1 MIDVTVPSQ
10 EEATDAELF
19 ATLRDDDADDSARER
34 ASEALVLRYDWL
46 VRWATNRYAG
56 RGEQRDEL
64 SQVGYLG
71 LVEAVRRFDPDRG
84 VDFVTF
90 ARPTVLGEIR
100 RHFRDGRRWIRL
112 PRRLQELKMRI
123 REATDDLYQE
133 LGHPPSADELADY
146 LEVPPDEVAEAM
158 GTDDMFTP
166 VSLDTPVGEE
176 EDAPTHAETLGEDD
190 VELDDVI
197 ESESLWPLLDRLPDR
212 EREMVLL
219 RFFGNK
225 TQSEIAEHLGISQM
239 HVSRLLSRTLKSL
252 RDELVA

>member
-1 MIDVTVPSQ
+1 MTLPPQ
-10 EEATDAELF
+10 EDATDAELF
-19 ATLRDDDADDSARER
+19 ACLNDENADEAARER
-34 ASEALVLRYDWL
+34 AAEALVLRYDWL

-71 LVEAVRRFDPDRG
+71 LVEAVRRFDAERG

-112 PRRLQELKMRI
+112 PRRIQELKMRI
-123 REATDDLYQE
+123 REATDDLHQE
-133 LGHPPSADELADY
+133 LGHPPSVDELAEY
-146 LEVPPDEVAEAM
+146 LEVPASEVEEAI

-176 EDAPTHAETLGEDD
+176 EDAPTHAETIGEDD
-190 VELDDVI
+190 AELDDVI
-197 ESESLWPLLDRLPDR
+197 DSESLWPLLDRLPER
-212 EREMVLL
+212 EREMLLL
-219 RFFGNK
+219 RFYGNK

>member
-1 MIDVTVPSQ
+1 MTMTPQDD
-10 EEATDAELF
+10 ATDTELF
-19 ATLRDDDADDSARER
+19 ASLSDPDDTVRER

-46 VRWATNRYAG
+46 VRWATSRYSG

-112 PRRLQELKMRI
+112 PRRIQELKMRI
-123 REATDDLYQE
+123 KEATDDLYQE
-133 LGHPPSADELADY
+133 LGRPPSTAELADY
-146 LEVPPDEVAEAM
+146 LEVGTDDVEEAM

-166 VSLDTPVGEE
+166 VSLDTPIGEE
-176 EDAPTHAETLGEDD
+176 ADAPTHAETIGDD
-190 VELDDVI
+190 DAQLDDVI
-197 ESESLWPLLDRLPDR
+197 DSESLWPLLDRLPER
-212 EREMVLL
+212 EREMLLL
-219 RFFGNK
+219 RFYGNK

-252 RDELVA
+252 RDDLVA

>member
-1 MIDVTVPSQ
+1 MTVTPQ
-10 EEATDAELF
+10 DDATDEELF
-19 ATLRDDDADDSARER
+19 AYLRDDDVDDVTRER
-34 ASEALVLRYDWL
+34 ASEMLVLRYDWL

-71 LVEAVRRFDPDRG
+71 LVEAVRRFDPSRG

-112 PRRLQELKMRI
+112 PRRIQELKMRI

-133 LGHPPSADELADY
+133 LGHQPSVDELAEY
-146 LEVPPDEVAEAM
+146 LEVAPDEVEDAM

-190 VELDDVI
+190 GELDDVVD
-197 ESESLWPLLDRLPDR
+197 SESLWPLLDRLPER

-239 HVSRLLSRTLKSL
+239 HVSRLLSRTLRSL
-252 RDELVA
+252 RDDLVA

>member
-1 MIDVTVPSQ
+1 MTMTPQGD
-10 EEATDAELF
+10 ATDTELF
-19 ATLRDDDADDSARER
+19 ECLRDDTVGDAVHER
-34 ASEALVLRYDWL
+34 ASELLVMRYDWL

-71 LVEAVRRFDPDRG
+71 LVEAVQRFDPGRG

-112 PRRLQELKMRI
+112 PRRIQELKMRI

-133 LGHPPSADELADY
+133 LGHPPSVQEVADY
-146 LEVPPDEVAEAM
+146 LEVATGEVEEAM

-166 VSLDTPVGEE
+166 VSLDTPIGEE
-176 EDAPTHAETLGEDD
+176 DDAPTPAETIGEDD
-190 VELDDVI
+190 VDLEDVVD
-197 ESESLWPLLDRLPDR
+197 SESLWPLLDRLPER

-239 HVSRLLSRTLKSL
+239 HVSRLLSRTLRSL
-252 RDELVA
+252 RDDLVA

>member
-1 MIDVTVPSQ
+1 MTVPPQ
-10 EEATDAELF
+10 EEATDEELF
-19 ATLRDDDADDSARER
+19 ATLSDDAADEAVRER
-34 ASEALVLRYDWL
+34 ASEAIVLRYDWL

-71 LVEAVRRFDPDRG
+71 LVEAVRRFDPARG

-112 PRRLQELKMRI
+112 PRRIQELKMRI

-133 LGHPPSADELADY
+133 LGQQPSVDELAEY
-146 LEVPPDEVAEAM
+146 LEVTPDEIEEAM

-176 EDAPTHAETLGEDD
+176 EDAPTHAETIGEDD

-197 ESESLWPLLDRLPDR
+197 DSEALWPLLDRLPER

-239 HVSRLLSRTLKSL
+239 HVSRLLSRTLRSL

>member
-1 MIDVTVPSQ
+1 MTLPPHN
-10 EEATDAELF
+10 ETTDAELF
-19 ATLRDDDADDSARER
+19 ACLRDHAADEGAYER
-34 ASEALVLRYDWL
+34 ASEALVLKYEWL

-71 LVEAVRRFDPDRG
+71 LVEAVRRFDPGRG

-112 PRRLQELKMRI
+112 PRRIQELKMRI

-133 LGHPPSADELADY
+133 LGQQPSIDELADY
-146 LEVPPDEVAEAM
+146 LEISGSEVEEAM

-176 EDAPTHAETLGEDD
+176 DDAPTHGETIGDD
-190 VELDDVI
+190 DGDLDDVI
-197 ESESLWPLLDRLPDR
+197 DSESLWPLLERLPER

-239 HVSRLLSRTLKSL
+239 HVSRLLNRTLRSL